1 MRSVAV
7 VVSPNAS
14 AAATS
19 ALVEEFVPRVR
30 AQFSSVPVLTPQSA
44 PTARTSRQSAS
55 SVPSAF
61 VLVSAVT
68 NLVSVSLSWF
78 SFGCV
83 PAVTVSVLTLT

>member
-7 VVSPNAS
+7 VVLLNAS

-44 PTARTSRQSAS
+44 PTARTSRQFSS
-55 SVPSAF
+55 SVSS
-61 VLVSAVT
+61 SAVM
-68 NLVSVSLSWF
+68 NFVAVSRSWF
-78 SFGCV
+78 ASGSA
-83 PAVTVSVLTLT
+83 PAATVSVLTLT